1 MQHRWLYIN
10 NNIGWWRCC
19 TNPLPKGGKIF
30 DLRNS
35 NCYRCKLNCNIA
47 IQYREHFYCE
57 KCHNCLQSVNYNI
70 IKFLRNREIHI

>member
-1 MQHRWLYIN
+1 MTSVIVDTIIQN
-10 NNIGWWRCC
+10 
-19 TNPLPKGGKIF
+19 TETPEIF